1 MSLSLAARSSARGSA
16 REEGAR
22 RGLPC
27 APLPAS
33 TSFQKKPSVFSG
45 VFCCPPY
52 QESVQ
57 QGLPGHFLLSVLS
70 LPAPPSLLLGP
81 FTRPLVRERE
91 GKKKKDYSQ
100 LHYILHHSRHLP
112 CSSPSGWEARSPQR
126 AGAKPTQGT
135 RSSTLC
141 AGATQGCAR
150 AGEGRGTSP
159 KEPRAQARLG
169 RRAPS
174 ASRSRG
180 PASSG

>member
-1 MSLSLAARSSARGSA
+1 MCPPPGLHKFPKEAQRLLRSLRLPSLPGVGTARTPRAFPPLCLVSPRSSLSTL
-16 REEGAR
+16 
-22 RGLPC
+22 
-27 APLPAS
+27 
-33 TSFQKKPSVFSG
+33 
-45 VFCCPPY
+45 
-52 QESVQ
+52 
-57 QGLPGHFLLSVLS
+57 
-70 LPAPPSLLLGP
+70 
-81 FTRPLVRERE
+81 RPLYKTSGPGER
-91 GKKKKDYSQ
+91 GKKKKDHSQ

-126 AGAKPTQGT
+126 AGAKPTQGI

-159 KEPRAQARLG
+159 KEPSAQARLG

-174 ASRSRG
+174 ASGSRG